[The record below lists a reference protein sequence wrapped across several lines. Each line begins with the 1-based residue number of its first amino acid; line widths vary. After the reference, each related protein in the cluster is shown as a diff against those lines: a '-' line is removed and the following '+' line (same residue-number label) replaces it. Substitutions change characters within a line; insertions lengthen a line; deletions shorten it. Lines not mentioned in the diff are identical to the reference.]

1 MASCVPR
8 WRATP
13 QRPARRYEI
22 YTTMF
27 RTCDAPPTSLP
38 ISCSADLWV
47 LTLATFVLGA
57 VRMVTFV
64 ASAAGYRYRI
74 TNGFAVAAPVLIHT
88 LLVCK
93 YSRMA
98 SMPFSRPRP
107 ECL

>member
-1 MASCVPR
+1 PYEPHAHKSWVLTTRNLWPEWWRWRCPCVIRMASCAPR

-64 ASAAGYRYRI
+64 ASAAG
-74 TNGFAVAAPVLIHT
+74 
-88 LLVCK
+88 
-93 YSRMA
+93 
-98 SMPFSRPRP
+98 
-107 ECL
+107 